1 MSENC
6 LLRKLCRCRVLAKCS
21 VVAGMFVLEDDANL
35 SRRAA
40 ATNSS
45 GAHHI
50 LLPSCGN
57 HLEICLEIFALDG
70 CPVPLISLL
79 PVFTISG
86 ARQCPCL
93 AAWDQ
98 AATSSSSEEGQVFDV
113 TPEMGCSTGLPL
125 RLFSTVP
132 GQFPRHS
139 LAFLPM
145 LLVALLCL
153 GSAHAWVQQVENFV

>member
-6 LLRKLCRCRVLAKCS
+6 LLRKLCGWRVLAKCS
-21 VVAGMFVLEDDANL
+21 LVVGMFALEDDANL

-40 ATNSS
+40 ATNPP

-57 HLEICLEIFALDG
+57 HLEICLEIFVLDG

-86 ARQCPCL
+86 ARQCPHL

-98 AATSSSSEEGQVFDV
+98 AATSSSSEEGKVFDV
-113 TPEMGCSTGLPL
+113 TPERGCSTALPL
-125 RLFSTVP
+125 KIIQYSPWTIPQAFPSFPAHASGLTALF
-132 GQFPRHS
+132 G
-139 LAFLPM
+139 LCA
-145 LLVALLCL
+145 CL
-153 GSAHAWVQQVENFV
+153 GSAG

>member
-1 MSENC
+1 M
-6 LLRKLCRCRVLAKCS
+6 LAKCS
-21 VVAGMFVLEDDANL
+21 LVAGMFVLEDDANL

-40 ATNSS
+40 ATNPP

-57 HLEICLEIFALDG
+57 HLEICLEILVLEG

-86 ARQCPCL
+86 ARQHPPS

-98 AATSSSSEEGQVFDV
+98 AATSSSGEEGKLFDV
-113 TPEMGCSTGLPL
+113 TPESGCSTGLPL
-125 RLFSTVP
+125 RLFSPVP
-132 GQFPRHS
+132 GQFSSHS